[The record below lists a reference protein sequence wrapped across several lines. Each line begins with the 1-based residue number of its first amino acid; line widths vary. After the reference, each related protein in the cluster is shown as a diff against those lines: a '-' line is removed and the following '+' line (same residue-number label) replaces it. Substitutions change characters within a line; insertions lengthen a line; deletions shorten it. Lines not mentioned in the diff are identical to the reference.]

1 MLTTEIRSRIEPE
14 LKEEAQDVLGRVG
27 LNISDAIRLFLRQV
41 VAAKGL
47 PFEVRHTPNAA
58 TQAAI
63 LEARQVRARYGTAKD
78 LSNAIQGT
86 RTKKK
91 RVYKTARYGLEAPRT
106 KRPLYDAGARARNA
120 AP

>member
-47 PFEVRHTPNAA
+47 PFEVRHAPNAA

-63 LEARQVRARYGTAKD
+63 LEARQVRARYDTAKD
-78 LSNAIQGT
+78 LTNAIQGK

-91 RVYKTARYGLEAPRT
+91 RVYKAVR
-106 KRPLYDAGARARNA
+106 
-120 AP
+120 